1 MISAPHARKLH
12 PTFSA
17 LVISMGL
24 HALLIWSVLN
34 PPAPQRNIRPLMH
47 IKLADPHA
55 SLTPLPIAS
64 NVNGSVESTAGTDA
78 AVSSAPISVNSAN
91 DVFVEGLVQPESM
104 VVGTRPRGWGGREYV
119 LVEQRGDRTLMEVMP
134 FLQSALQQ
142 TASIDCVLEIAANS
156 YVARLRCE
164 NPSDQQLLLSML
176 SGRFSFQ
183 DQITQTFACVHMRN
197 SNISV
202 EKKCTSP

>member
-17 LVISMGL
+17 LVISVVL
-24 HALLIWSVLN
+24 HALLIWGALKPSEPQKSV
-34 PPAPQRNIRPLMH
+34 RPLMQ
-47 IKLADPHA
+47 IKLADPQA
-55 SLTPLPIAS
+55 SLAPLPIAS
-64 NVNGSVESTAGTDA
+64 NAKGTVESTASTEA
-78 AVSSAPISVNSAN
+78 SVSSSPINTTSAN
-91 DVFVEGLVQPESM
+91 DVIAESLVQPESM
-104 VVGTRPRGWGGREYV
+104 VVGSRPRGWGGREYV

-142 TASIDCVLEIAANS
+142 NSSIDCVLEIAANS
-156 YVARLRCE
+156 YVARLRCV

-183 DQITQTFACVHMRN
+183 DQITLSFACVHMRN
-197 SNISV
+197 TNISV
-202 EKKCTSP
+202 DKKCTPP

>member
-17 LVISMGL
+17 LVISVVL
-24 HALLIWSVLN
+24 HTLLIWGALN
-34 PPAPQRNIRPLMH
+34 PPTPQKIVRPLMQ
-47 IKLADPHA
+47 IKLADPQP
-55 SLTPLPIAS
+55 SLTPLPAAPSS
-64 NVNGSVESTAGTDA
+64 NGLIESTVSTQA
-78 AVSSAPISVNSAN
+78 AVSSSPISMTSAN
-91 DVFVEGLVQPESM
+91 DVFVESVVQPDSM
-104 VVGTRPRGWGGREYV
+104 IVGSRPRGWGGREYV

-142 TASIDCVLEIAANS
+142 NASIDCVLEIAANS
-156 YVARLRCE
+156 YVARLRCV
-164 NPSDQQLLLSML
+164 NSSDQQLLLSML

-183 DQITQTFACVHMRN
+183 DQITQSFACVHMRHT
-197 SNISV
+197 NISV